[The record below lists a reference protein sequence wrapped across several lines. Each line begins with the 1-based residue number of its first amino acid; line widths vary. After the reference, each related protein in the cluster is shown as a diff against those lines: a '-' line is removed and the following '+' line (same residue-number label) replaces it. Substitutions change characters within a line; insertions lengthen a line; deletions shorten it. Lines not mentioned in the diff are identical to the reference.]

1 VRDVAIQS
9 LRRKGGEVTRRLRCG
24 ASGGRRAGFVDRP
37 CPAHSS
43 KWDRMEGEA
52 DVVVVVA
59 VVMVATM
66 AVVMVATM
74 ALVVAKSGE
83 WDSESSGDGL
93 CFVEVW

>member
-1 VRDVAIQS
+1 
-9 LRRKGGEVTRRLRCG
+9 
-24 ASGGRRAGFVDRP
+24 
-37 CPAHSS
+37 
-43 KWDRMEGEA
+43 MEGEA

-93 CFVEVW
+93 CFVEVPY

>member
-1 VRDVAIQS
+1 MRDVAIQS

-37 CPAHSS
+37 GPAHSS

-52 DVVVVVA
+52 DVVVVV
-59 VVMVATM
+59 